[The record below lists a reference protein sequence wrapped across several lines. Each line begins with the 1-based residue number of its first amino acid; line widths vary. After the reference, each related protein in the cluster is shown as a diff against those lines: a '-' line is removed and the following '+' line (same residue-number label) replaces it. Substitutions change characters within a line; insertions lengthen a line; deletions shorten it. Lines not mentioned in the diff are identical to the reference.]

1 MARIPLVEYE
11 ESTGKIREAFDYQIG
26 KSGSISNMKRGL
38 LQDIDVYDVNM
49 GWYTLYARLGE
60 FLTKRETIIL
70 CHSISTTNG
79 CLLCSLFF
87 ISDLKEIG
95 EDPHNFE
102 LDEREALLAELGST
116 IVKNLNGVSDEL
128 YARLQAVWTTQQIV
142 VLVGFAA
149 QMIATNIFNSVF
161 EIDVDDR
168 LLKDVSDFEPETWR
182 QANA

>member
-1 MARIPLVEYE
+1 MARIPLVTYE

-49 GWYTLYARLGE
+49 GWYTLYARLAE
-60 FLTKRETIIL
+60 FLTPRETIIL

-87 ISDLKEIG
+87 ISDLKDIG

-102 LDEREALLAELGST
+102 LDEREQLLADLGSQ
-116 IVKNLNGVSDEL
+116 IVKDLNGVSDEL
-128 YARLQAVWTTQQIV
+128 YARLKAVWTDQQIV
-142 VLVGFAA
+142 VLVGFVA

-161 EIDVDDR
+161 QIDADER
-168 LLKDVSDFEPETWR
+168 LVKYIPDFEPETWR
-182 QANA
+182 AKNA